1 MSMTL
6 ANKDIRENFH
16 AAVATLEQNNPNEKV
31 NLDQLTQGYV
41 RSECTLQVN
50 NSVLTWPVVDTQ
62 QISGSPIT
70 PVMNLL
76 PEQDSFV
83 VGSLGYWIYLYAYNN
98 GDQTQPNFSQVFG
111 SGTQIAMDPM
121 TFPSG
126 NDNGYGG
133 SSWDPGNMMFWMAYI
148 SVEVNKKVLIP
159 YWDTYRHY
167 KAPISQWQGN
177 LSAGQYGWRQYN
189 SIDGGVDTF
198 YPVEPVWVIGG
209 GRQNLIKLNL
219 PSNIPNNIGPF
230 NLGTFGY
237 GTAFVAKAVLFFR
250 GIWAQNSTAV
260 R

>member
-16 AAVATLEQNNPNEKV
+16 AAVHTLEANNPGEKV

-41 RSECTLQVN
+41 RSEVTLLVN
-50 NSVLTWPVVDTQ
+50 NSTLTWPIVDTQ

-70 PVMNLL
+70 PTMRLL

-83 VGSLGYWIYLYAYNN
+83 VGALGFWIELYSFIGSQENPDFTTGNNWGPVTYPSAFDNN
-98 GDQTQPNFSQVFG
+98 GTGVAWAP
-111 SGTQIAMDPM
+111 GT
-121 TFPSG
+121 
-126 NDNGYGG
+126 
-133 SSWDPGNMMFWMAYI
+133 MMFWKGYI

-159 YWDTYRHY
+159 YWDTYRHF
-167 KAPISQWQGN
+167 KAPITQAAVGTTSNTWSGYLQK
-177 LSAGQYGWRQYN
+177 N
-189 SIDGGVDTF
+189 SIDGGVDAF

-219 PSNIPNNIGPF
+219 PSNIPGTITPF
-230 NLGTFGY
+230 SLGGLGY
-237 GTAFVAKAVLFFR
+237 GTSFVGKAILFFR